1 MITPNQV
8 LALAKGQL
16 GTKESPAGSNNV
28 LYNTEFYGKPVSGD
42 YPWCC
47 VFVWWLFK
55 KLNASSLFCGGA
67 KIASCTAVMRYAKNH
82 GLWVTSGYKPGDL
95 ILYNWDGKKNEC
107 HHIGILEGTGKGTV
121 ICIEGNT
128 SMTNQD
134 NGGNVMRR
142 TRNLGVVVG
151 AYRPNYVTLVN
162 NASVSKKETEKVDV
176 SVPVLRQGM
185 KGKSVRALQSLLNG
199 YGYNCGKVDGSFGP
213 ATSTAFKKYQKENG
227 LSVDEVCGPASWAKL
242 LGN

>member
-1 MITPNQV
+1 MITANQV

-16 GTKESPAGSNNV
+16 GTKESPPGSNNV
-28 LYNTEFYGKPVSGD
+28 VYNTEYYGKPVSGN

-47 VFVWWLFK
+47 VFIWWLFK
-55 KLNASSLFCGGA
+55 KLNASNLFCGGA

-95 ILYNWDGKKNEC
+95 VLYNWNGKKDEC
-107 HHIGILEGTGKGTV
+107 HHIGILEGTGNGTV

-142 TRNLGVVVG
+142 TRNLSVVVG
-151 AYRPNYVTLVN
+151 AYRPSYVTMVK
-162 NASVSKKETEKVDV
+162 NASASKKEAEKVNV
-176 SVPVLRQGM
+176 SVSVLKQGM
-185 KGKSVRALQSLLNG
+185 KGSPVKKLQILLNG
-199 YGYNCGKVDGSFGP
+199 LGHNCGSVDGSFGP
-213 ATSTAFKKYQKENG
+213 KTLSAVKAFQKASG
-227 LSVDEVCGPASWAKL
+227 LTIDGSVGPATWAKL
-242 LGN
+242 LG

>member
-1 MITPNQV
+1 MVTANQV

-28 LYNTEFYGKPVSGD
+28 VYNTEYYGKPVSGN

-47 VFVWWLFK
+47 VFIWWLFK
-55 KLNASSLFCGGA
+55 KLNASNLFCGGA

-95 ILYNWDGKKNEC
+95 ILYNWNGKKDEC

-142 TRNLGVVVG
+142 TRNLSVVVG
-151 AYRPNYVTLVN
+151 AYRPSYVTMVK
-162 NASVSKKETEKVDV
+162 NASASKKEAEKVNV
-176 SVPVLRQGM
+176 SVPVLKQGA
-185 KGKSVRALQSLLNG
+185 KGSPVKKLQILLNG
-199 YGYNCGKVDGSFGP
+199 LGHNCGSVDGSFGP
-213 ATSTAFKKYQKENG
+213 KTLSAVKAFQAACRLPVDG
-227 LSVDEVCGPASWAKL
+227 SVGPKTWAKL
-242 LGN
+242 LG